1 MRFFDSAPGFTMAAP
16 TFSAPVMRVLASFGQ
31 PTGRWF
37 RPVAGLLW
45 HALPYLLPLAFSSG
59 LLARPAILPAPD
71 RGDPRRMTNLFC
83 IGRDNAGGRCACG
96 EEGWT

>member
-1 MRFFDSAPGFTMAAP
+1 MAAP

-31 PTGRWF
+31 PPESGSALSPAWR
-37 RPVAGLLW
+37 
-45 HALPYLLPLAFSSG
+45 ALPNLLPRRFPAACSP
-59 LLARPAILPAPD
+59 ARRSCPPR

-83 IGRDNAGGRCACG
+83 IGRDNAGGQCACG